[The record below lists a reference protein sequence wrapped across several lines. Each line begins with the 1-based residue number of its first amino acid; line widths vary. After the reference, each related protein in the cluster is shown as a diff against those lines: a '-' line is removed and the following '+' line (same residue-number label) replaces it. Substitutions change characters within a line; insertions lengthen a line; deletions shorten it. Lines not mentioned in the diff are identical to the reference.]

1 MQLLK
6 YVKSRWRGGLLLK
19 QKLLLTKKVALIF
32 CYQQKKTDAKH
43 KQKWGV
49 FLDNLLLTFSGAWN
63 HLLNKKQVLYMLY
76 TYAET
81 KLFLPLILSRSLEYL
96 LLVNLSFSKSTSYK
110 SCFTCKVIQEGLPGS
125 VLHRIIFQW
134 ILWFPLWNCFYLKPQ
149 VLELCCYVSCIFK
162 QTFLCLLSWYLLCI
176 QEEGTW

>member
-19 QKLLLTKKVALIF
+19 QKLLLAKKVALIF
-32 CYQQKKTDAKH
+32 CYQQKKTNAKH

-49 FLDNLLLTFSGAWN
+49 FRDNLLLTFSGAWN

-81 KLFLPLILSRSLEYL
+81 KQKLFLPLILSRSPQYL
-96 LLVNLSFSKSTSYK
+96 LLVNLSFSKSTSFK
-110 SCFTCKVIQEGLPGS
+110 SCFTCNVIQEGLPGS
-125 VLHRIIFQW
+125 VQHRNCSLFFNEFCGFHYETQ
-134 ILWFPLWNCFYLKPQ
+134 FPTMKL
-149 VLELCCYVSCIFK
+149 
-162 QTFLCLLSWYLLCI
+162 LLS
-176 QEEGTW
+176 